1 MSGLQLTSFKL
12 IHGVFI
18 HKKPDRLWSIPEDSD
33 IPKMALNPESPI
45 TFDFGPE
52 FNSDNTSSL
61 SNQLKLKKLDNF
73 EF

>member
-1 MSGLQLTSFKL
+1 
-12 IHGVFI
+12 
-18 HKKPDRLWSIPEDSD
+18 
-33 IPKMALNPESPI
+33 MALNPESPI